1 MARSRRRVRGA
12 EPDRARLLD
21 ANMIA
26 YHHAIIAHG
35 KAIAEC
41 LAEHR
46 PLSDLKYRRSF
57 RFVENDCGGWN
68 LVAFAVSESTS

>member
-1 MARSRRRVRGA
+1 MQVR
-12 EPDRARLLD
+12 
-21 ANMIA
+21 
-26 YHHAIIAHG
+26 YSHHVISHG

-41 LAEHR
+41 LAERR

-57 RFVENDCGGWN
+57 RFAENDAGGWN

>member
-1 MARSRRRVRGA
+1 M
-12 EPDRARLLD
+12 PIQY
-21 ANMIA
+21 N
-26 YHHAIIAHG
+26 HNIIMHG

-57 RFVENDCGGWN
+57 RFAENDAGGWN
-68 LVAFAVSESTS
+68 LVACPLSESVS

>member
-1 MARSRRRVRGA
+1 
-12 EPDRARLLD
+12 
-21 ANMIA
+21 MIA
-26 YHHAIIAHG
+26 YHHNIIAHG

-57 RFVENDCGGWN
+57 RFAESNCGGWN
-68 LVAFAVSESTS
+68 LVAVPVSQSIP

>member
-1 MARSRRRVRGA
+1 
-12 EPDRARLLD
+12 
-21 ANMIA
+21 MIA

-35 KAIAEC
+35 KMIAEC

-57 RFVENDCGGWN
+57 AFVGNDSGGWN
-68 LVAFAVSESTS
+68 LIPLPVSKPVAVREEAACTESSQA